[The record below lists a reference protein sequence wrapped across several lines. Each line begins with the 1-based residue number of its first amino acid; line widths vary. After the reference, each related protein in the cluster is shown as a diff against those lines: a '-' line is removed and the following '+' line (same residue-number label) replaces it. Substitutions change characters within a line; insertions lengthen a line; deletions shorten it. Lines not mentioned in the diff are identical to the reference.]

1 MNLSCGACRG
11 ELPAL
16 SGPELLK
23 HQRDLEAGW
32 HVANEHQLEK
42 DYGFPDFGQAM
53 TFAVR
58 VGELAES
65 EGHHPEICVGWGR
78 VRLTLYTHKV
88 DGLTE
93 TDFVLAAKIDRL
105 HAAEAMA
112 STHPTD

>member
-1 MNLSCGACRG
+1 MTDLANPSFSCAACRG

-23 HQRDLEAGW
+23 QQQHLAGGW
-32 HVANEHQLEK
+32 HVANEHHLEK
-42 DYGFPDFGQAM
+42 ACAFPDFRQAM
-53 TFAVR
+53 TFAIR

-65 EGHHPEICVGWGR
+65 EGHHPEICISWGR

-105 HAAEAMA
+105 HAAL
-112 STHPTD
+112 